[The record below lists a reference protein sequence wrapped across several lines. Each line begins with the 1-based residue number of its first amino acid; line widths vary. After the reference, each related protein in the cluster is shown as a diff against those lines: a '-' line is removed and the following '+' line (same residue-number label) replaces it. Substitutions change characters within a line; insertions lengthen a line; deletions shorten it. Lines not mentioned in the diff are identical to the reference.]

1 MFTAAVYALFAR
13 LKGVD
18 PVHHLVIL
26 GGGYGGLRVIQRLL
40 ADKEIEDFKITLV
53 EREAYHSLKTEFYAL
68 AAGTVADRHLRIPFP
83 DDSRLNLVCDT
94 IKDIHLDEKEVT
106 LKSGNS
112 LTYDDL
118 LIGLGCEDKHHG
130 VPGAEEKTLSIQ
142 SMRRARKT
150 NSIIQN
156 VPHGGKIAIVGGG
169 LSGVETAS
177 ELRES
182 REDLNI
188 RLYDRGDNI
197 LSMFPPKLYNYVT
210 DWFIENNVTII
221 NRANITK
228 VDWKTLY
235 NHEEPEEFDAII
247 WTAGVQPNK
256 LVRSLAEKHGFVTD
270 RMGRV
275 ETTKYHHLP
284 DYENVFLVGDCAA
297 SEHAP
302 SAQLAEAQ
310 GDNIALLLSKK
321 WRGEKYPEKMPKMK
335 LKGVLGSLGKKHG
348 FGLMGERQL
357 TGRVP
362 RVLKSGVL
370 WMYKHH
376 SG

>member
-1 MFTAAVYALFAR
+1 M
-13 LKGVD
+13 
-18 PVHHLVIL
+18 HHLVIL

-40 ADKEIEDFKITLV
+40 ADKQAPEMKITLV

-68 AAGTVADRHLRIPFP
+68 AAGTVADRHLRISFP
-83 DDSRLNLVCDT
+83 EDARLEHVCDT
-94 IKDIHLDEKEVT
+94 VT
-106 LKSGNS
+106 NIDLTNQKVELQSGEPLS
-112 LTYDDL
+112 YDDL
-118 LIGLGCEDKHHG
+118 VIGLGCEDKHHG
-130 VPGAEEKTLSIQ
+130 VPGAQEKTLSIQ

-150 NSIIQN
+150 NQIIQN
-156 VPHGGKIAIVGGG
+156 VPHGGRVAIVGGG

-182 REDLNI
+182 RTDMEI
-188 RLYDRGDNI
+188 RLYDRGENI

-210 DWFIENNVTII
+210 DWFIENNITII
-221 NRANITK
+221 NRANITE

-235 NHEEPEEFDAII
+235 NHGEPEELDAII

-256 LVRSLAEKHGFVTD
+256 LVRELTNTYELETD
-270 RMGRV
+270 GMGRV
-275 ETTKYHHLP
+275 VVSQYHQP
-284 DYENVFLVGDCAA
+284 AGWENVFFVGDCAS

-310 GDNIALLLSKK
+310 GDQIAVLLVKK
-321 WRGEKYPEKMPKMK
+321 WHGEAFPQKMPRMK

-357 TGRVP
+357 IGRVP

>member
-1 MFTAAVYALFAR
+1 MR
-13 LKGVD
+13 
-18 PVHHLVIL
+18 HLVIL

-40 ADKEIEDFKITLV
+40 ADKEVRDVTITLV

-68 AAGTVADRHLRIPFP
+68 AAGTVADQHLRISFP
-83 DDSRLNLVCDT
+83 EDERLHHVCDT
-94 IKDIHLDEKEVT
+94 ITNIRLADNTVE
-106 LKSGNS
+106 LKSGNT

-118 LIGLGCEDKHHG
+118 IIGLGCEDKHHG

-150 NSIIQN
+150 NQIIQN
-156 VPHGGKIAIVGGG
+156 VPHGGKVAIVGGG

-188 RLYDRGDNI
+188 RLYDRGENI
-197 LSMFPPKLYNYVT
+197 LSMFPKKLYSYVT
-210 DWFIENNVTII
+210 DWFIENNITII
-221 NRANITK
+221 NRANITE

-235 NHEEPEEFDAII
+235 NHGEPEELDAII

-256 LVRSLAEKHGFVTD
+256 LVRKLTAEHSLETD

-275 ETTKYHHLP
+275 ITTKYHTIP
-284 DYENVFLVGDCAA
+284 SFENVYMVGDCSS

-310 GDNIALLLSKK
+310 GDQIAVLLRKK
-321 WRGEKYPEKMPKMK
+321 WNGEPFPETMPKMK

-376 SG
+376 SGS

>member
-1 MFTAAVYALFAR
+1 M
-13 LKGVD
+13 
-18 PVHHLVIL
+18 HHVVIL

-40 ADKEIEDFKITLV
+40 ADKDIRSDFKITLV

-68 AAGTVADRHLRIPFP
+68 AAGTVADRHLRISFP
-83 DDSRLNLVCDT
+83 EDEKLQLVCDT
-94 IKDIHLDEKEVT
+94 VTDIDLNEKT
-106 LKSGNS
+106 ISLQAGNS
-112 LTYDDL
+112 LSYDQL
-118 LIGLGCEDKHHG
+118 VIGLGCEDKHHG
-130 VPGAEEKTLSIQ
+130 VPGAQEKTLSIQ

-150 NSIIQN
+150 NQVIQSIGT
-156 VPHGGKIAIVGGG
+156 GGRVAIVGGG

-182 REDLNI
+182 RPDMDI
-188 RLYDRGDNI
+188 RLYDRGETI
-197 LSMFPPKLYNYVT
+197 LSMFPEKLHKYVT
-210 DWFIENNVTII
+210 EWFLENNVTII
-221 NRANITK
+221 NRANITE
-228 VDWKTLY
+228 VDWHTLY
-235 NHEEPEEFDAII
+235 NHGEPIELDAII

-256 LVRSLAEKHGFVTD
+256 LVRKLTETHGFETD

-275 ETTKYHHLP
+275 VVNHYHQIP
-284 DYENVFLVGDCAA
+284 GFDDVFMVGDCAA
-297 SEHAP
+297 SDHAP

-310 GDNIALLLSKK
+310 GDQIAVLLRHL
-321 WRGEKYPEKMPKMK
+321 WHEEPFPEKMPRMK

-348 FGLMGERQL
+348 FGLMGERKL

-376 SG
+376 SGS

>member
-1 MFTAAVYALFAR
+1 MR
-13 LKGVD
+13 
-18 PVHHLVIL
+18 HLVIL

-40 ADKEIEDFKITLV
+40 ADKEVKDVKITLI

-83 DDSRLNLVCDT
+83 EDERLQHICDT
-94 IKDIHLDEKEVT
+94 VTKIDPEKSEVA
-106 LKSGNS
+106 LKNGGV

-130 VPGAEEKTLSIQ
+130 VPGAQEKTLSIQ

-150 NSIIQN
+150 NQIIQN
-156 VPHGGKIAIVGGG
+156 VPHGGRVAIVGGG

-182 REDLNI
+182 RTDLNI
-188 RLYDRGDNI
+188 RLYDRGENI
-197 LSMFPPKLYNYVT
+197 LSMFPKKLYSYVT
-210 DWFIENNVTII
+210 DWFIENNITII
-221 NRANITK
+221 NRANITE

-235 NHEEPEEFDAII
+235 NHGEPEELDAII

-256 LVRSLAEKHGFVTD
+256 LVRDITDKYELDTD

-275 ETTKYHHLP
+275 ITTKYHHLP
-284 DYENVFLVGDCAA
+284 GFGNIFMVGDCSS

-310 GDNIALLLSKK
+310 GDQIAVLLKQKWNNIP
-321 WRGEKYPEKMPKMK
+321 YPETLPKMK

-376 SG
+376 SGS

>member
-1 MFTAAVYALFAR
+1 MER
-13 LKGVD
+13 GD
-18 PVHHLVIL
+18 PVHHLVVL

-40 ADKEIEDFKITLV
+40 ADKEVNDVKITLV

-83 DDSRLNLVCDT
+83 DDDRIEHLCETVTS
-94 IKDIHLDEKEVT
+94 IDIDAQKVE
-106 LKSGNS
+106 LKSGTVLS
-112 LTYDDL
+112 YDDL

-130 VPGAEEKTLSIQ
+130 VPGAQEKTLSIQ

-150 NSIIQN
+150 NQIIQN
-156 VPHGGKIAIVGGG
+156 VPHGGKVAIVGGG

-182 REDLNI
+182 RTDLDI
-188 RLYDRGDNI
+188 RLYDRGENI

-210 DWFIENNVTII
+210 DWFIDNNITII
-221 NRANITK
+221 NRANITE

-235 NHEEPEEFDAII
+235 NHGEPEELDAII
-247 WTAGVQPNK
+247 WTAGIQPNK
-256 LVRSLAEKHGFVTD
+256 LVRDISERHNLETD
-270 RMGRV
+270 RIGRV
-275 ETTKYHHLP
+275 HVTKYHTIP
-284 DYENVFLVGDCAA
+284 GFDNVFMVGDCAA
-297 SEHAP
+297 SDHAP

-310 GDNIALLLSKK
+310 GDQIAVLLRHK
-321 WRGEKYPEKMPKMK
+321 WNGQPYPETMPKMK

-357 TGRVP
+357 IGRVP

-376 SG
+376 SGS

>member
-1 MFTAAVYALFAR
+1 M
-13 LKGVD
+13 
-18 PVHHLVIL
+18 HHLVVL

-40 ADKEIEDFKITLV
+40 ADKEVNDVKITLV

-83 DDSRLNLVCDT
+83 DDDRVEHICETVTS
-94 IKDIHLDEKEVT
+94 IDIEAQQVE
-106 LKSGNS
+106 LKSGNVLS
-112 LTYDDL
+112 YDDL

-130 VPGAEEKTLSIQ
+130 VPGAQEKTLSIQ

-150 NSIIQN
+150 NQIIQN
-156 VPHGGKIAIVGGG
+156 VPHGGRVAIVGGG

-182 REDLNI
+182 RTDLDI
-188 RLYDRGDNI
+188 RLYDRGENI

-210 DWFIENNVTII
+210 DWFIDNNITII
-221 NRANITK
+221 NRANITE

-235 NHEEPEEFDAII
+235 NHGEPEELDAII
-247 WTAGVQPNK
+247 WTAGIQPNK
-256 LVRSLAEKHGFVTD
+256 LVRDISERHHLETD
-270 RMGRV
+270 RIGRV
-275 ETTKYHHLP
+275 QVTKYHTIP
-284 DYENVFLVGDCAA
+284 GFDNVFMVGDCAA
-297 SEHAP
+297 SDHAP

-310 GDNIALLLSKK
+310 GDQIAVLLRHK
-321 WRGEKYPEKMPKMK
+321 WNGQPYPETMPKMK

-357 TGRVP
+357 IGRVP

-376 SG
+376 SGS